1 MAIPTTNFP
10 QVRTVTGLVRS
21 LLGDD
26 AIAPGYP
33 FQPISL
39 VVGAGGLC
47 VAQFA
52 IAPGFIPGDTLLLA
66 NWTPANVNGSGL
78 TVQTVNGNQ
87 ITWTN
92 PASVTTGTATGG
104 TIQGYGTGTKYTD
117 TILMPFVNSAY
128 RSLQRALK
136 ATGSTEFKESQAFVT
151 IPGITFAEPSTQV
164 VLAYEGVS
172 ISSDADPAP
181 TFIDP
186 VITSQLPAD
195 LLSPLEIWERQTGS
209 QNNFS
214 PVVDLTND
222 GGLPSRAQ
230 GQFLGVFEWAG
241 DELVFIGATQDQDI
255 KIRYQRSLPAV
266 ANGQSNLLVLN
277 SEDFHAYAV
286 ATLCD
291 ASRGGR
297 QTPTWTQIAEDAKE
311 KLVNAAT
318 RQQQYVSRRPRGFSS
333 RRGPRSVTFY

>member
-1 MAIPTTNFP
+1 MAVPTTNFP

-33 FQPISL
+33 FQSLSL

-52 IAPGFIPGDTLLLA
+52 IAPGYVPGDTLLIT
-66 NWTPANVNGSGL
+66 NFTPSNVNSSSASL

-87 ITWTN
+87 VTWTN
-92 PASVTTGTATGG
+92 PAAVTIGTATGG
-104 TIQGYGTGTKYTD
+104 TVQGYGTGTKYTD

-151 IPGITFAEPSTQV
+151 IPGISFAEPSTQV
-164 VLAYEGVS
+164 VLGYEGVS
-172 ISSDADPAP
+172 VSSDASPAP
-181 TFIDP
+181 VFTDP
-186 VITSQLPAD
+186 TITSQLPAD
-195 LLSPLEIWERQTGS
+195 LLSPLEIWERRKGS
-209 QNNFS
+209 QDNFVE
-214 PVVDLTND
+214 VVDLTND

-230 GQFLGVFEWAG
+230 GQYLGVFEWAG
-241 DELVFIGATQDQDI
+241 DDLVFIGATQDQDI

-277 SEDFHAYAV
+277 S
-286 ATLCD
+286 
-291 ASRGGR
+291 
-297 QTPTWTQIAEDAKE
+297 
-311 KLVNAAT
+311 
-318 RQQQYVSRRPRGFSS
+318 
-333 RRGPRSVTFY
+333 